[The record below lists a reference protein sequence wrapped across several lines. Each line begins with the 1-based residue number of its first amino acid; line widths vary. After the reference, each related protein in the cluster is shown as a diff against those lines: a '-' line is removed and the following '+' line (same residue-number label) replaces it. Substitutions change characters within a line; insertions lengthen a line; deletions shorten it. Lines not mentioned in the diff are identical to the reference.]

1 MSAKAITKAI
11 RQLAGT
17 ATGKDTVKPHARWP
31 RIGIVC
37 PAALV
42 ALVFALVWA
51 VPAFADYEQAAEHF
65 GQSDE
70 PVQLTDANAIAVN
83 TTGAGGV
90 QAGSFYVVGNN
101 ERVVRYGPGGEGE
114 EPPFEEAWGWGIG
127 SRQEGAPEEGF
138 QRCGPALATEPAQH
152 TYHGCYPERAGEVP
166 EEQVG
171 HFGFLG
177 SVAVDQTT
185 GDVYVLNST
194 APAERA
200 KNLVEVF
207 TATGTPVGEGFG
219 ELGRKSTLGSPSPS
233 ESIAEGPGK
242 LHELGG
248 GAEHALAVDD
258 TGRVFVADS
267 DYPSIADL
275 AMGETRVMSFEPEH
289 PGEYEHYAYAGQSK
303 DIVAPHSSGRFKRL
317 AVISG
322 GRLVSSTELSIMEYS
337 TGGGSTPVCTYEPPG
352 GKVEAVTANA
362 VTGEIFYYTFA
373 SDKVHRLDPCDAA
386 SGKFAEA
393 QAAIMVSPKVEEMFA
408 LAVNPV
414 LSWGAGRAPGV
425 LYAVDPGAVGVPG
438 VGDVFVPAKVFP
450 PAVLGES
457 AVGTGIASSTLQASI
472 DPRGSTTH
480 YTFQYLTE
488 SEYQANGGGFAGAR
502 EAPAGGGELGSGGV
516 GVAAASVSGLAPGTA
531 YRFRVLASSEC
542 EGEGAPAC
550 EAVGAPAVF
559 TTYPSTVAGA
569 ADGRAYELVSPPE
582 KAGGEVFPADP
593 LQGSCHGCKPPG
605 GGVGFAELFPI
616 ESAPDG
622 ESVSYMGY
630 PFSPGDP
637 VFDSYLSRRTA
648 AGWQTTVVSPALQ
661 ENADAGP
668 VALDP
673 SLGAGLIYQGGQTQL
688 SPDAPSGYQDLYL
701 ENSGDPGVFTSLLTH
716 AMFEANPP
724 KRSAKDFEFEGIVSG
739 TLVLLHSADLSH
751 VFFAVN
757 DALTGPT
764 AFAPE
769 PADPGQFGR
778 DLYEWHGGS
787 LSLVN
792 VLPGNTGVGVDAVFA
807 SNSADNHAVSVDGSR
822 VFWSAGGHLYVRVEG
837 RRTVEVPDGSGFVSA
852 SADGTRV
859 LLADGKLYDLNQA
872 GTPAEAYIEMA
883 DLTEGQGGFKG
894 VAGTGEEAGE
904 LSRVYFV
911 DTAALAGA
919 GENERHESPQAGG
932 DNLYFWQEGAS
943 PRYIATL
950 STVDDGSSFLNTW
963 APSPADR
970 TAEASP
976 DGRYLA
982 FMSIAPLTGY
992 DSDGPT
998 CKLESHG
1005 SCAEVFLY
1013 DATAGRLSCASCNPT
1028 GELPLGPSILRL
1040 VQGPLQGAPKVLP
1053 QPRYLTDQGRLYFD
1067 SQDRLSPFD
1076 TNGNVEDVYEYE
1088 PEGGPGEPAGDA
1100 CERVGGCVLLVSPGT
1115 GSSDSNFLAMD
1126 ETGKNVF
1133 FTTRDR
1139 LVGQDSDEL
1148 IDVYDAREEGGFPT
1162 TETKHAGCQGET
1174 CQSTPTPPVFT
1185 PPNSTVFSGLGN
1197 FLPSPVPAVK
1207 PKIKKV
1213 TLTSMEKL
1221 AKALRVCREKHVK
1234 RKRVACERQARHA
1247 NTKTKTKK
1255 HGGAE

>member
-1 MSAKAITKAI
+1 MSAKAITRDIK
-11 RQLAGT
+11 QFAGT
-17 ATGKDTVKPHARWP
+17 ETGKDTVKPHAAWL

-37 PAALV
+37 PAVLA
-42 ALVFALVWA
+42 ALVFALVLT

-65 GQSDE
+65 GQSGE
-70 PVQLTDANAIAVN
+70 AAQLHFAEAIAVN

-90 QAGSFYVVGNN
+90 QAGSFYVAGDNG
-101 ERVVRYGPGGEGE
+101 RVVRYGPGGEGE

-127 SRQEGAPEEGF
+127 SREEGAPVEGF
-138 QRCGPALATEPAQH
+138 QRCGPALSTEPVQH
-152 TYHGCYPERAGEVP
+152 TYHSCAPPPNGVDGGE
-166 EEQVG
+166 QIG
-171 HFGFLG
+171 HFGELG

-194 APAERA
+194 SPEERA
-200 KNLVEVF
+200 KHLVEVF

-219 ELGRKSTLGSPSPS
+219 EKGRESPPPSPSPS
-233 ESIAEGPGK
+233 ESIAEGPEK
-242 LHELGG
+242 LHEFGALGI
-248 GAEHALAVDD
+248 EQALAVDD

-267 DYPSIADL
+267 DYVNIADP
-275 AMGETRVMSFEPEH
+275 ATGEKRVMSFEPEH

-303 DIVAPHSSGRFKRL
+303 DIVVPHSFVRFQRL
-317 AVISG
+317 AVIGG
-322 GRLVSSTELSIMEYS
+322 GRLVATTDSSIVEYS
-337 TGGGSTPVCTYEPPG
+337 TSGGSIPVCTYEPHG
-352 GKVEAVTANA
+352 GQVEALAANA
-362 VTGEIFYYTFA
+362 VTGEVFYYAFGTA
-373 SDKVHRLDPCDAA
+373 DKVHRLGSCDAT

-393 QAAIMVSPKVEEMFA
+393 QAAIMVSPRVAEMFA

-414 LSWGAGRAPGV
+414 LSWGAGRSPGV
-425 LYAVDPGAVGVPG
+425 LYAVDPGSSGVPG

-450 PAVLGES
+450 PSVLSES
-457 AVGTGIASSTLQASI
+457 AVGTGVSSSALRASI
-472 DPRGSTTH
+472 DPRGSATH

-488 SEYQANGGGFAGAR
+488 AEYQANGGRFAGAR

-559 TTYPSTVAGA
+559 TTYPSTVVGA

-582 KAGGEVFPADP
+582 KVGGEVFPADP
-593 LQGSCHGCKPPG
+593 FLGSCHECKPPG
-605 GGVGFAELFPI
+605 GGGFSVHFPM
-616 ESAPDG
+616 ESALDG
-622 ESVSYMGY
+622 ESVAYMGY
-630 PFSPGDP
+630 PFSAGDP
-637 VFDSYLSRRTA
+637 VLDSYLSRRTA
-648 AGWQTTVVSPALQ
+648 TGWQTTVLSPALQ

-673 SLGAGLIYQGGQTQL
+673 SLGSSLVYQGRQTQL
-688 SPDAPSGYQDLYL
+688 SPDAPLGYQDLYL
-701 ENSGDPGVFTSLLTH
+701 ESTGDPGVFTPLLTR
-716 AMFEANPP
+716 AMFEAHPP
-724 KRSAKDFEFEGIVSG
+724 KRSAENFEFLEGTASG
-739 TLVLLHSADLSH
+739 IPVLLHSADLSH
-751 VFFAVN
+751 VLFAAN
-757 DALTGPT
+757 DVLTGLT

-769 PADPGQFGR
+769 PADPGQGGR

-792 VLPGNTGVGVDAVFA
+792 VLPGNTGVGVGAVFA

-822 VFWSAGGHLYVRVEG
+822 VFWSAEGHLYVRAEG
-837 RRTVEVPDGSGFVSA
+837 QRTVEVPDGSGFVSA
-852 SADGTRV
+852 SADGSRV
-859 LLADGKLYDLNQA
+859 LLADGKLFELTQA

-894 VAGTGEEAGE
+894 VAGTGEEAGD
-904 LSRVYFV
+904 LSRIYFV
-911 DTAALAGA
+911 DTAALAGV
-919 GENERHESPQAGG
+919 GENERHESAQAGG
-932 DNLYFWQEGAS
+932 DNLYLWQEGAP

-950 STVDDGSSFLNTW
+950 SAGDEAEGTW
-963 APSPADR
+963 AASPAHR

-982 FMSIAPLTGY
+982 FMSSAPLTGY
-992 DSDGPT
+992 DSDGPPACGGA
-998 CKLESHG
+998 CK
-1005 SCAEVFLY
+1005 EVFLY
-1013 DATAGRLSCASCNPT
+1013 DATAGRLSCASCDPT
-1028 GELPLGPSILRL
+1028 GELPLGPSTLRRI
-1040 VQGPLQGAPKVLP
+1040 QGSPEGLP
-1053 QPRYLTDQGRLYFD
+1053 QPRYLTDEGRLYFD

-1076 TNGNVEDVYEYE
+1076 TNGNIEDVYEYE
-1088 PEGGPGEPAGDA
+1088 PERGPGEPAGET

-1115 GSSDSNFLAMD
+1115 GSVDSNFLAMD

-1133 FTTRDR
+1133 FTTRER

-1162 TETKHAGCQGET
+1162 ATETKHTGCQGET

-1185 PPNSTVFSGLGN
+1185 PPGSTAFSGLGN
-1197 FLPSPVPAVK
+1197 FLPTMTPATE
-1207 PKIKKV
+1207 PKAKKV
-1213 TLTSMEKL
+1213 VLTGTERL
-1221 AKALRVCREKHVK
+1221 AKALKVCREKHVK
-1234 RKRVACERQARHA
+1234 RKRVACERQARRA

-1255 HGGAE
+1255 HGGAK